1 MSNEQRLTS
10 LSGAASASDRA
21 GGGPA
26 VDLQGIEKTFG
37 ETRALRGASLTA
49 RAGEIHAIVGENGSG
64 KSTLAKIIS
73 GILPADAGTAII
85 NGRTVRT
92 PREAMKSRIA
102 TVFQE
107 VLVAEG
113 LSIADNIYLGLQG
126 PFRRT
131 MSPRQQVKAASEL
144 LSDLIGEPI
153 DASQPVDD
161 LTLAQRQWVT
171 IARALVR
178 DPSVIIFDESTAAL
192 DLQGAARLHREM
204 ERLRSEGACILIVT
218 HRIAELTSF
227 ADRATV
233 LRDGKDV
240 GVLEGQEVTEDRL
253 LSLMSGIE
261 RDPQHSLREG
271 KRPDTR
277 NSTPLLQADNV
288 VLATGSAPSNFTVF
302 PGEIVGLAGLDG
314 QGQSEFIQ
322 VLTGVRQPLSG
333 TVTAKGRSG
342 ANVEIT
348 SLADATHNGVG
359 YISGDRRKE
368 GIFPNLSIFENFAM
382 PLYAAAAKAGLIDKA
397 SLLRRFNKMV
407 KDLSLRAGAPTDL
420 ITSLS
425 GGNQQKVLIGRV
437 MAEDPVVVGL
447 NDPAR
452 GVDIKTKRELY
463 SQLNA
468 LADAGAG
475 VVYLSTEIEELTILC
490 DKIAVFRNGSLFGWL
505 EGSRLNP
512 DAVLA
517 AMFGHLESEFEVE
530 QALAQEGAG
539 T

>member
-1 MSNEQRLTS
+1 MSNEQQVHPLPGSNVTP
-10 LSGAASASDRA
+10 A
-21 GGGPA
+21 GVEGGP
-26 VDLQGIEKTFG
+26 VVNVQGVEKTFG
-37 ETRALRGASLTA
+37 ETRALRGATLTA

-73 GILPADAGTAII
+73 GILPPDAGISEVG
-85 NGRTVRT
+85 GRTVRT
-92 PREAMKSRIA
+92 PGEALKYGVA

-126 PFRRT
+126 PFRRS
-131 MSPRQQVKAASEL
+131 MSPRQQITAASKL

-153 DASQPVDD
+153 DASRLVDD
-161 LTLAQRQWVT
+161 LSLAQRQWVT

-178 DPSVIIFDESTAAL
+178 NPAVIIFDESTAAL
-192 DLQGAARLHREM
+192 DLQGAARLHQEM
-204 ERLRSEGACILIVT
+204 QRLRNEGACILIVT
-218 HRIAELTSF
+218 HRISELTSF

-240 GVLEGQEVTEDRL
+240 GVLAGEDVTEDRL

-261 RDPQHSLREG
+261 RDPQHSLRVG
-271 KRPDTR
+271 KTPAVAGLA
-277 NSTPLLQADNV
+277 PLLSAANV
-288 VLATGSAPSNFTVF
+288 VLSAGNAPSNFEVF
-302 PGEIVGLAGLDG
+302 PGEIIGLAGLDG

-322 VLTGVRQPLSG
+322 TLTGVRRPVSG
-333 TVTAKGRSG
+333 TVRSTG
-342 ANVEIT
+342 KSGTTVEIT
-348 SLADATHNGVG
+348 SLADATRHGVG

-382 PLYAAAAKAGLIDKA
+382 PLYAAARKSGLIDRQ
-397 SLLRRFNKMV
+397 SLRRRFDMMT
-407 KDLSLRAGAPTDL
+407 KDLALRAGAPSDL

-437 MAEDPVVVGL
+437 LTEDPIVVGL

-463 SQLNA
+463 AQLNA
-468 LADAGAG
+468 LADNGAG
-475 VVYLSTEIEELTILC
+475 VVYLSTEIDELTILC
-490 DKIAVFRNGSLFGWL
+490 DKVAVFRNGSLFAWL

-512 DAVLA
+512 DSVLA
-517 AMFGHLESEFEVE
+517 AMFGHLESDFEVE
-530 QALAQEGAG
+530 QALAPEGTG
-539 T
+539 V